1 VILLDT
7 HALFW
12 LFVKPDRLSPHAARA
27 IQKALRADGLAIA
40 SVSLWEMARLA
51 VAGRIGFEGSL
62 EGLLNRIVGREDM
75 TVIEIT
81 AEVAL
86 LAARFPGTFSGD
98 PVDRIIGGTA
108 LAHGLT
114 LVTKDARMQDSPLL
128 KTVW

>member
-12 LFVKPDRLSPHAARA
+12 LLVKPDRLSSAAARA
-27 IQKALRADGLAIA
+27 IRKALQRDGMAIA
-40 SVSLWEMARLA
+40 SVSLWELA
-51 VAGRIGFEGSL
+51 SLAAAGRIGFEGRP
-62 EGLLNRIVGREDM
+62 EGFLNRIVQRDDV
-75 TVIEIT
+75 TVHGITPEI
-81 AEVAL
+81 AL
-86 LAARFPGTFSGD
+86 LAARFPASFSGD